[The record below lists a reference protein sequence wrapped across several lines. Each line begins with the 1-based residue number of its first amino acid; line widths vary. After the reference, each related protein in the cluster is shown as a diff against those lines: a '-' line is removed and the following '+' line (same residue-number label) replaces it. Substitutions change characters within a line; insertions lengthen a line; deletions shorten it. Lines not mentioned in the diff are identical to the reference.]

1 MLKGYMGKIL
11 RVNLTNGTITEEFPE
26 EEILRK
32 YLGGAG
38 LATWYLINETE
49 KGIDPLGP
57 ENKLIFM
64 TGPLTGTQSPSAGRY
79 SVVAKSPLTNLWG
92 QANSAGF
99 WAKDFKRSGFDGIIF
114 EGISPKPV
122 YLLTEDGKAELIDA
136 AEIWGK
142 TTSETTKLLKEKHG
156 SKHNV
161 SCIGPAGEKLV
172 KYAAIMND
180 CDEEYFGRAAGR
192 CGLGTVMGSKNLK
205 AVVSYG
211 KEQIPVANPEE
222 YRTEAKKRFD
232 WVNQSM
238 LKMTLEV
245 YGTATMVD
253 LCQVV
258 GGLPTRNFQTGVF
271 EGAENINGTM
281 LNDTILESRKPCF
294 ACPIACG
301 RVANIKEGKFKGRG
315 EGPEYE
321 TIGSFG
327 SMCGIDDLEAIS
339 MAHFLCNEYGLDVIS
354 AGNTVAF
361 TMECF
366 EKGIITTEDTGGIEF
381 KFGDKDIIADIVPKI
396 ALREGF
402 GDVMAE
408 GTMRMAEKFGK
419 GSEHFAMHVKGLE
432 LPAYDSRAAK
442 ITGLAYATANRGG
455 DHITAW
461 IEGPA
466 FLSMPFMIVDDADVG
481 DPQKE
486 IPEKSVIL
494 KDFEDAFQIFDAV
507 GACKFMGIVM
517 TADDWAVLLSN
528 LMGIEY
534 SATDFRKTGER
545 IYNLEKVY
553 NIREGAT
560 RADDTLPPRLLK
572 DPLPEGPAQ
581 GQVVDLDPILDSYY
595 EFRGWDK
602 DGKPTKEKLTEL
614 GLEWVIDQIY

>member
-11 RVNLTNGTITEEFPE
+11 RVNLTDGRITEEFPDD
-26 EEILRK
+26 EILK
-32 YLGGAG
+32 TYLGGAG
-38 LATWYLINETE
+38 LATYYLINETE
-49 KGIDPLGP
+49 KGVDPLGP

-114 EGISPKPV
+114 EGVSPKPV
-122 YLLTEDGKAELIDA
+122 YLLTEDGRAELVDA
-136 AEIWGK
+136 SEIWGK
-142 TTSETTKLLKEKHG
+142 TTSETTKFLKEKHG
-156 SKHNV
+156 LKHNV
-161 SCIGPAGEKLV
+161 SCIGPAGENLV

-205 AVVSYG
+205 AVVAYG
-211 KEQIPVANPEE
+211 KETIPIANPEE

-271 EGAENINGTM
+271 EGADNINGTM
-281 LNDTILESRKPCF
+281 LNDTILASRKPCF

-301 RVANIKEGKFKGRG
+301 RVAEIKEGKFKSRG

-321 TIGSFG
+321 AIGAFG
-327 SMCGIDDLEAIS
+327 SMCGVDDLEAIA

-354 AGNTVAF
+354 AGVSVAF
-361 TMECF
+361 VMECF
-366 EKGIITTEDTGGIEF
+366 EKGILTKEDTGGIEF
-381 KFGDKDIIADIVPKI
+381 TFGDKDVIVDIVPKI
-396 ALREGF
+396 AMREGF
-402 GDVMAE
+402 GDTMAE
-408 GTMRMAEKFGK
+408 GTMRMAENFGK
-419 GSEHFAMHVKGLE
+419 GSDHFAMHVKGLE

-466 FLSMPFMIVDDADVG
+466 FLAMPFMIVDDADVG
-481 DPQKE
+481 DAQKE

-528 LMGIEY
+528 LMGIEF

-545 IYNLEKVY
+545 IYNLERVY

-560 RADDTLPPRLLK
+560 REDDTLPPRLLK
-572 DPLPEGPAQ
+572 DPLPEGPAK
-581 GQVVDLDPILDSYY
+581 GLVVNLEPMLASYY

-602 DGKPTKEKLTEL
+602 EGKPTKEKLTEL
-614 GLEWVIDQIY
+614 GLDWAIDQIY

>member
-11 RVNLTNGTITEEFPE
+11 RVNLTDGTITEEFPDE
-26 EEILRK
+26 NILK
-32 YLGGAG
+32 MYLGGAG
-38 LATWYLINETE
+38 LATYFLINETE
-49 KGIDPLGP
+49 KGIDPLGS
-57 ENKLIFM
+57 ENKLIVM

-114 EGISPKPV
+114 EGASPNPV
-122 YLLTEDGKAELIDA
+122 YLLTEDGKAELLDA
-136 AEIWGK
+136 TEIWGK
-142 TTSETTKLLKEKHG
+142 TTSETTRILKEKHG
-156 SKHNV
+156 VKHNV
-161 SCIGPAGEKLV
+161 ACIGPAGERLV

-180 CDEEYFGRAAGR
+180 CDEKYFGRAAGR
-192 CGLGTVMGSKNLK
+192 CGLGSVMGSKNLK
-205 AVVSYG
+205 AMAAYG
-211 KEQIPVANPEE
+211 KETIPIANPEE
-222 YRTEAKKRFD
+222 YRIEAKKRFD

-271 EGAENINGTM
+271 EGADNINGTA
-281 LNDTILESRKPCF
+281 LNDTILAARKPCF

-301 RVANIKEGKFKGRG
+301 RIAEIKEGKFKSRG

-327 SMCGIDDLEAIS
+327 SMCGVDDLEAIS

-354 AGNTVAF
+354 AGNSVAF
-361 TMECF
+361 VMECF
-366 EKGIITTEDTGGIEF
+366 EKGIITKEDTGGIEF
-381 KFGDKDIIADIVPKI
+381 KFGDKDVIVDIVPKI

-402 GDVMAE
+402 GDVIAE

-481 DPQKE
+481 DAQKE

-534 SATDFRKTGER
+534 SATDFRRTGER
-545 IYNLEKVY
+545 IYNLERVY

-560 RADDTLPPRLLK
+560 REDDTLPPRLLK
-572 DPLPEGPAQ
+572 DPLPEGPAK
-581 GQVVDLDPILDSYY
+581 GLVVNLEPMLESYY
-595 EFRGWDK
+595 EFRGWDQ

-614 GLEWVIDQIY
+614 GLDWAISQIY

>member
-11 RVNLTNGTITEEFPE
+11 RVNLTDGTITEEFPDDE
-26 EEILRK
+26 VLRM

-38 LATWYLINETE
+38 LATYYLIKETE
-49 KGIDPLGP
+49 PGIDPLGP

-64 TGPLTGTQSPSAGRY
+64 TGPLTGTPSPSAGRY

-114 EGISPKPV
+114 EGASPKPV
-122 YLLTEDGKAELIDA
+122 YLLTEDGKAELRDA
-136 AEIWGK
+136 SEVWGK
-142 TTSETTKLLKEKHG
+142 TTSETTKILKEKHG
-156 SKHNV
+156 PKHNV
-161 SCIGPAGEKLV
+161 SCIGPAGENGVL
-172 KYAAIMND
+172 YAAIMND
-180 CDEEYFGRAAGR
+180 CDHVYYGRAAGR

-211 KEQIPVANPEE
+211 NEPIPVANPEE

-232 WVNQSM
+232 WVNQSL

-258 GGLPTRNFQTGVF
+258 GGLPTRNFQTGIF
-271 EGAENINGTM
+271 EGAENINGTA
-281 LNDTILESRKPCF
+281 LNDTILAERKPCF

-301 RVANIKEGKFKGRG
+301 RVADIKGGKIRG

-327 SMCGIDDLEAIS
+327 SMCGVDDLEAIS
-339 MAHFLCNEYGLDVIS
+339 MAHFLCNDLGLDVIS
-354 AGNTVAF
+354 AGASVAF
-361 TMECF
+361 VMECF
-366 EKGIITTEDTGGIEF
+366 EKGIITKEDTGGLEF
-381 KFGDKDIIADIVPKI
+381 KFGDKDIIVDIVPKI
-396 ALREGF
+396 AMREGF
-402 GDVMAE
+402 GDVIAL
-408 GTMRMAEKFGK
+408 GTKRMAEKFGK
-419 GSEHFAMHVKGLE
+419 GSEHFAMNVKGLE

-517 TADDWAVLLSN
+517 TAEDWAVLLSN

-534 SATDFRKTGER
+534 TATDFRKTGER

-553 NIREGAT
+553 NVREGAT

-572 DPLPEGPAQ
+572 DPMPEGPAQ
-581 GQVVDLDPILDSYY
+581 GQVVNLDPILDSYY
-595 EFRGWDK
+595 EFRGWDN

>member
-1 MLKGYMGKIL
+1 MLKGYMGRIL
-11 RVNLTNGTITEEFPE
+11 RVNLTDGTITEEFPDD
-26 EEILRK
+26 EILRK

-38 LATWYLINETE
+38 LATYYLINETE
-49 KGIDPLGP
+49 KGIDPLGT

-122 YLLTEDGKAELIDA
+122 YLLTEDGKAELKDA

-142 TTSETTKLLKEKHG
+142 TTSETTRILKEKHG
-156 SKHNV
+156 PKHNV
-161 SCIGPAGEKLV
+161 SCIGPAGENLV

-180 CDEEYFGRAAGR
+180 CDEKYFGRAAGR

-205 AVVSYG
+205 AVVAYG
-211 KEQIPVANPEE
+211 KEPIPIANPEE
-222 YRTEAKKRFD
+222 YRSEAKKRFD

-271 EGAENINGTM
+271 EGAENINGTA
-281 LNDTILESRKPCF
+281 LNDTILASRKPCF

-301 RVANIKEGKFKGRG
+301 RIVEIKEGQFKSRG

-321 TIGSFG
+321 TIGAFG
-327 SMCGIDDLEAIS
+327 SMCGVDDLEAIS

-354 AGNTVAF
+354 AGVSVAF
-361 TMECF
+361 VMECF
-366 EKGIITTEDTGGIEF
+366 EKGIITKEDTGGIEF
-381 KFGDKDIIADIVPKI
+381 KFGDKNIIADIVPKI

-408 GTMRMAEKFGK
+408 GTMRMSKKFGK
-419 GSEHFAMHVKGLE
+419 GSDHFAMHVKGLE

-461 IEGPA
+461 IEGPS
-466 FLSMPFMIVDDADVG
+466 FLSMPYMIVDDADVG

-517 TADDWAVLLSN
+517 TAEDWAVLLSN
-528 LMGIEY
+528 LMGIEF

-560 RADDTLPPRLLK
+560 RRDDTLPPRFLK
-572 DPLPEGPAQ
+572 DPLPEGPAK
-581 GQVVDLDPILDSYY
+581 GLVVNLEPMLESYY

-602 DGKPTKEKLTEL
+602 EGKPTKEKLTEL
-614 GLEWVIDQIY
+614 GLELVIDQIY

>member
-1 MLKGYMGKIL
+1 MRRIL
-11 RVNLTNGTITEEFPE
+11 RVNLTEGTITEEFPDDE
-26 EEILRK
+26 VLK
-32 YLGGAG
+32 NFLGGAG
-38 LATWYLINETE
+38 LGTYYLIRETE
-49 KGIDPLGP
+49 PGIDPLGP
-57 ENKLIFM
+57 DNKMMVM

-122 YLLTEDGKAELIDA
+122 YLLAENGKAELHDA
-136 AEIWGK
+136 SDLWGK
-142 TTSETTKLLKEKHG
+142 TTSETTQILKDKHG
-156 SKHNV
+156 AKHNV
-161 SCIGPAGEKLV
+161 SCIGPAGENLV

-180 CDEEYFGRAAGR
+180 VDEENYGRAAGR
-192 CGLGTVMGSKNLK
+192 CGLGAVMGSKKLK
-205 AVVSYG
+205 AIVAFG
-211 KEQIPVANPEE
+211 KEPIPIANPDE
-222 YRTEAKKRFD
+222 YREEAKKRFD

-245 YGTATMVD
+245 YGTATMLD

-271 EGAENINGTM
+271 EGAEKINGTA
-281 LNDTILESRKPCF
+281 LNDTILVKRKPCF

-301 RVANIKEGKFKGRG
+301 RVAEIKEGKYKSSG

-321 TIGSFG
+321 SLCSFG
-327 SMCGIDDLEAIS
+327 SLCDIDDLEAITK
-339 MAHFLCNEYGLDVIS
+339 AHFLCNEYGLDVIS
-354 AGNTVAF
+354 AGVSIAF
-361 TMECF
+361 VMECF
-366 EKGIITTEDTGGIEF
+366 EKGILTKENTGGIEF
-381 KFGDKDIIADIVPKI
+381 SFGDKDLMVDMIPRI

-402 GDVMAE
+402 GDTLAE
-408 GTMRMAEKFGK
+408 GTMRMSQIFGK
-419 GSEHFAMHVKGLE
+419 GSNHFAMHVKGLE

-442 ITGLAYATANRGG
+442 ITGLAYATAIRGG

-481 DPQKE
+481 DPQLE
-486 IPEKSVIL
+486 LPEKSAIL

-517 TADDWAVLLSN
+517 TAEDWAVLLSN
-528 LMGIEY
+528 LMGIEI
-534 SATDFRKTGER
+534 SAKEFRTTGER
-545 IYNLEKVY
+545 IFNLEKVY

-560 RADDTLPPRLLK
+560 KADDTLPPRLLK
-572 DPLPEGPAQ
+572 EPMPEGPAQ
-581 GQVVDLDPILDSYY
+581 GQVVDLEPILRSYY
-595 EFRGWDK
+595 EFRGWDA
-602 DGKPTKEKLTEL
+602 DGKPTKEKLSEL
-614 GLEWVIDQIY
+614 GLEWAIDFIY